1 MKAKYMRTLLFA
13 LLLMLFVCAHGEA
26 EGERVIVIPPG
37 IREVSEEA
45 FAGDAGITHLVIYEG
60 VSIGKNAFSG
70 CTNLKTLIVV
80 GDPDIAF
87 RSVFTGVPIRNVYC
101 GRGTKADTYF
111 RARKV
116 NVHSL
121 TAYPSSE
128 SFTTDFRLTGVAIT
142 GYMGME
148 AEIEV
153 PSKILGMPVTEIG
166 ENAFFENMY
175 LETIHLPQ
183 SVSVIGESAFV
194 CCPSLKT
201 VLADGTIKDI
211 GAHAFEDCER
221 LTEIPLAEGLIH
233 VGDYA
238 FKNCRSLKNPTLPE
252 SVQAAGEGIFE
263 IEPLVQENA
272 LSIVPLYQFN
282 YTRTICVFSGEE
294 RSVKTSGCGATCVA
308 MAIRFKNGNY
318 DVTPESIF
326 EWAYKT
332 GYYKG
337 DGLSHLSLSRALTL
351 NGVKSRWTKST
362 TEVIACLKAGRPV
375 IAHMGPG
382 LFADNGHYILLRGI
396 DENGLILVNDPNS
409 RELTGQAFPIDFIK
423 SQLKVYDGFC
433 LIRE

>member
-1 MKAKYMRTLLFA
+1 MYLRRMQFVLFA
-13 LLLMLFVCAHGEA
+13 LFALFISAHAKA
-26 EGERVIVIPPG
+26 ETERVVVIPPG

-45 FAGDAGITHLVIYEG
+45 FAGDTGITHLVIYEG
-60 VSIGKNAFSG
+60 VSIGENAFSG

-80 GDPDIAF
+80 GDPDISF
-87 RSVFTGVPIRNVYC
+87 RTVFTGVPIRNVYC

-121 TAYPSSE
+121 SAYPSSDV
-128 SFTTDFRLTGVAIT
+128 FTTDFRLTGVAIT

-153 PSKILGMPVTEIG
+153 PSKILGMPVTEIA
-166 ENAFFENMY
+166 ENAFLENMY
-175 LETIHLPQ
+175 IEKIHLPQ
-183 SVSVIGESAFV
+183 SVSVIGENAFMS
-194 CCPSLKT
+194 CPSLKT
-201 VLADGTIKDI
+201 VETDGVIKRI

-221 LTEIPLAEGLIH
+221 LSDIPLADGLVY
-233 VGDYA
+233 VGDFA
-238 FKNCRSLKNPTLPE
+238 FKNCRSLLNTHLPE
-252 SVQAAGEGIFE
+252 GASAGEDVFKIDPRVEGT
-263 IEPLVQENA
+263 A
-272 LSIVPLYQFN
+272 LNIIPLYQFN
-282 YTRTICVFSGEE
+282 YTKTICVFSGEE

-308 MAIRFKNGNY
+308 MVIRFKTGNY

-351 NGVKSRWTKST
+351 NGIKSRWTKST